1 LVDIDKLNWVSSNTI
16 KNTPSEVLYE
26 KLLTYLEKYD
36 LEFFKIVKS
45 FPDIYNL
52 KIVSELKTKI
62 RKFSEYKEN
71 TFFLYDESK
80 IPSTELLVNQK
91 MKIDDLE
98 TAKN

>member
-1 LVDIDKLNWVSSNTI
+1 MDKLNWVSSNTI
-16 KNTPSEVLYE
+16 KNTNTEILYS

-36 LEFFKIVKS
+36 LEFFKIIKS

-52 KIVSELKTKI
+52 KIVSELKTKL

-80 IPSTELLVNQK
+80 IPNSDLLVNEK
-91 MKIDDLE
+91 MKIDDLDVV
-98 TAKN
+98 KK